1 MRHPETPPAP
11 GVISGAVLGSAPD
24 PDRRARANV
33 LRLAAAQALA
43 GANAAVV
50 FATGAIVG
58 ATLAPDPAYA
68 TVPISVFV
76 VGMAAGTLPAG
87 WIARRHGRRAAF
99 VAGTGCGVAMGLLAA
114 LAVLLA
120 SFPLYCFAT
129 LLGGCYAA
137 VVQSFRFAAADG
149 ASPAFR
155 PRALSWVMAGGVFA
169 GVLGPQLVTWTM
181 DLWAPYTFAASY
193 LAQAAVALVA
203 MAVLSGVAL
212 PRPAAGERAAGR
224 PLGEIVRQPPFVAAV
239 VCGVVSYA
247 LMNLVMTSAP
257 LAMRM
262 CGLPVSA
269 SNWAIQ
275 WHIVAMYGPSF
286 FTGSLI
292 ARFGAPR
299 VVAAGL
305 AITVGA
311 AAVGL
316 SGVTAGH
323 FSLALVLLGLGW
335 NFGFVGASAMVLE
348 THRPEERTRVQSF
361 NDFLVFGTMAA
372 GSFSSG
378 GLLAAQGWAAVNL
391 VVFPPVAL
399 ALAVLAA
406 SGLFR
411 RRPAAAG

>member
-1 MRHPETPPAP
+1 MRLPGSSSAPEVAP
-11 GVISGAVLGSAPD
+11 AVLDS
-24 PDRRARANV
+24 DRRARANV
-33 LRLAAAQALA
+33 LRLAGAQALA

-50 FATGAIVG
+50 FATGSIVG
-58 ATLAPDPAYA
+58 ATLAPGPAYA

-99 VAGTGCGVAMGLLAA
+99 LVGTGCGVAMGLLAA

-129 LLGGCYAA
+129 LLGGLYAA

-155 PRALSWVMAGGVFA
+155 PRALSWVMTGGVFA

-203 MAVLSGVAL
+203 MAVLSGVDL
-212 PRPAAGERAAGR
+212 PRPAPGERTAGR
-224 PLGEIVRQPPFVAAV
+224 PLGEIVRQPRFVAAV

-262 CGLPVSA
+262 CGLSVVS
-269 SNWAIQ
+269 SNWALQ
-275 WHIVAMYGPSF
+275 WHIVAMYAPGF
-286 FTGSLI
+286 VTGSLI

-305 AITVGA
+305 LVTLGA

-323 FSLALVLLGLGW
+323 FSLALVLLGVGW
-335 NFGFVGASAMVLE
+335 NFGFTGASAMVLQ
-348 THRPEERTRVQSF
+348 THRPEERTRVQSV
-361 NDFLVFGTMAA
+361 NDFVVFGTVAA
-372 GSFSSG
+372 GSFASG
-378 GLLAAQGWAAVNL
+378 GLLAAQGWAAVNV

-399 ALAVLAA
+399 ALAALAV